1 MNSKVMM
8 HEVTTTWKN
17 THIKDDSDW
26 IPDQDCVIMTK
37 EDDASTLDSDT
48 GIDGSGHYDLE
59 SNQVRQIKSENEFG
73 NTELED
79 LVKLEGP
86 QEILQLILQE
96 QADGFMK
103 EEITDADDY
112 ADWIRW
118 VFNAK
123 QGRQAM
129 YESTRGVAVPPLL
142 QQPSQVHASSIPAPL
157 QTVQMRDGNS
167 NGSHTEQLTS
177 ANHCEMNTRWREIC
191 QQIMIDTSLEEEKRK

>member
-1 MNSKVMM
+1 
-8 HEVTTTWKN
+8 
-17 THIKDDSDW
+17 
-26 IPDQDCVIMTK
+26 
-37 EDDASTLDSDT
+37 
-48 GIDGSGHYDLE
+48 
-59 SNQVRQIKSENEFG
+59 
-73 NTELED
+73 
-79 LVKLEGP
+79 
-86 QEILQLILQE
+86 
-96 QADGFMK
+96 MK

-112 ADWIRW
+112 ANWIRW